1 MDETSSRVDAVD
13 EPVDREEFR
22 DSEAW
27 KRRDLKARVLRFI
40 LRRRVRL
47 PGWHEQA
54 LGVLAAAEADGVRVL
69 EAALPA
75 IGDAKLRRIFLKH
88 IEDEKR
94 HTAGFT
100 AFARKY
106 DAAIPVHVSQPIS
119 TNVLEFFGFLEITEL
134 RGEQMI
140 KTFRGL
146 YAKYPEVQAFMD
158 TVIRDERYHASY
170 LHNQLETWASQ
181 GLAKEVAAARRAA
194 GRIDSRGF
202 RAQLLAFV
210 MGLPRLLAYEIRS
223 LPSTL
228 FGRSGGS
235 AVSSSK

>member
-1 MDETSSRVDAVD
+1 MAEVDSRVEAQD
-13 EPVDREEFR
+13 ESPERAEPREA
-22 DSEAW
+22 EAW
-27 KRRDLKARVLRFI
+27 KQRDLKARILRFI
-40 LRRRVRL
+40 VGRRARL

-100 AFARKY
+100 ALARKY
-106 DAAIPVHVSQPIS
+106 GVPIPAHVSQPIS

-140 KTFRGL
+140 KTYRGL
-146 YAKYPEVQAFMD
+146 YGKYPEVQAFMD

-170 LHNQLETWASQ
+170 LHAQLETWAGQ
-181 GLAKEVAAARRAA
+181 GLAKEVAAARKAA
-194 GRIDSRGF
+194 YRIDSSGF
-202 RAQLLAFV
+202 RAQLLAFLGTV
-210 MGLPRLLAYEIRS
+210 PRLLAHEIRS
-223 LPSTL
+223 LPATL
-228 FGRSGGS
+228 FRRSGDS
-235 AVSSSK
+235 AVSAPK

>member
-1 MDETSSRVDAVD
+1 MEEAPSRVDAVD
-13 EPVDREEFR
+13 EPADRAELRE
-22 DSEAW
+22 SEAW
-27 KRRDLKARVLRFI
+27 NRRDLKARVLRFI
-40 LRRRVRL
+40 LLRRARL

-100 AFARKY
+100 ALSRKY
-106 DAAIPVHVSQPIS
+106 NAVIPSHASQPIS

-140 KTFRGL
+140 KTYRGL

-170 LHNQLETWASQ
+170 LHAQLETWAGQ
-181 GLAKEVAAARRAA
+181 GLAKEVAAARKAA
-194 GRIDSRGF
+194 GDIDSRGF

-210 MGLPRLLAYEIRS
+210 LGLPRLLAYEIRS
-223 LPSTL
+223 LPATL
-228 FGRSGGS
+228 FGRSGDS
-235 AVSSSK
+235 AVSASK

>member
-1 MDETSSRVDAVD
+1 MEEATSRVDAAED
-13 EPVDREEFR
+13 DRAELRE
-22 DSEAW
+22 SEGW

-40 LRRRVRL
+40 VRRRARL

-100 AFARKY
+100 ALSRKY
-106 DAAIPVHVSQPIS
+106 NAAIPAHVSQPIS

-140 KTFRGL
+140 KTYRGL

-170 LHNQLETWASQ
+170 LHAQLETWAGQ
-181 GLAKEVAAARRAA
+181 GLAKEVAVARKAA

-202 RAQLLAFV
+202 RAQLLAFLL
-210 MGLPRLLAYEIRS
+210 GLPRLLAYEIRS
-223 LPSTL
+223 LPATL
-228 FGRSGGS
+228 FGRSGDS
-235 AVSSSK
+235 AVSAPK

>member
-1 MDETSSRVDAVD
+1 MDRTSSPAEAPDA
-13 EPVDREEFR
+13 REDSRE
-22 DSEAW
+22 SEAW
-27 KRRDLKARVLRFI
+27 KRPDLKARI
-40 LRRRVRL
+40 LRRIVRRRARL

-100 AFARKY
+100 ALAQQYR
-106 DAAIPVHVSQPIS
+106 APIPNHVSQPTS
-119 TNVLEFFGFLEITEL
+119 TNVLEFFAFLEITEL

-140 KTFRGL
+140 KNYRGL
-146 YAKYPEVQAFMD
+146 YRKYPEVQAFMD

-181 GLAKEVAAARRAA
+181 GLAKQVSAARRAA
-194 GRIDSRGF
+194 DRIDSHGF
-202 RAQLLAFV
+202 RTQLLAFLL
-210 MGLPRLLAYEIRS
+210 GLPRILAYEIRA

-228 FGRSGGS
+228 FGRSGDS
-235 AVSSSK
+235 AVSASK